1 MEALKTVALGL
12 GIFSCIMGGIGMIT
26 AKDDISRINNHL
38 AFLAGSIIITNSLS
52 SCKCNAA

>member
-38 AFLAGSIIITNSLS
+38 ACLGGLIVITNTLPSGKCIS
-52 SCKCNAA
+52 S